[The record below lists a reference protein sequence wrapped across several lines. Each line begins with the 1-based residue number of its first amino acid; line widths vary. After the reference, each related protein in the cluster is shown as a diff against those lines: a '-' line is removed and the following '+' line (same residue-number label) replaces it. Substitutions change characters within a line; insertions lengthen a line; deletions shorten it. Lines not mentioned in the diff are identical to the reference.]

1 MRKFA
6 LALAF
11 ALLAGGTVLA
21 EKNVSFGL
29 GLVSD
34 SINFDTSGIESSY
47 KYSNLGFSMDVFS
60 SLPGMSLG
68 FMSGLT
74 FAILKDAQF
83 ETPGFSQD
91 IDGLTGSFAMDSLFG
106 IGYLIGKES
115 PFSVIVGG
123 GVAMTL
129 CSINKDSVSFAN
141 IGLGFGGSVT
151 ARYSFIPGL
160 GVSVVLRDEFSPAAL
175 LSSSSTNYGNTDLS
189 EYYKNANSLSL
200 TGGIAFSY

>member
-11 ALLAGGTVLA
+11 ALLAGGAVLA

-34 SINFDTSGIESSY
+34 KINFENSGSELSFS
-47 KYSNLGFSMDVFS
+47 YSNLGFSMDVFS
-60 SLPGMSLG
+60 SSSGLPLG
-68 FMSGLT
+68 FMSGVS
-74 FAILKDAQF
+74 FAILKDAQSEF
-83 ETPGFSQD
+83 AGKSSTFD
-91 IDGLTGSFAMDSLFG
+91 DLTSSFAMDSLFG
-106 IGYLIGKES
+106 LGYIIAPDS
-115 PFSVIVGG
+115 PFSAIVGG

-129 CSINKDSVSFAN
+129 CAIKNDAFTFSN

-160 GVSVVLRDEFSPAAL
+160 GVSLVLRDEYCP
-175 LSSSSTNYGNTDLS
+175 SSLISSYNTRYDITDIKDDF
-189 EYYKNANSLSL
+189 KNANSLSV